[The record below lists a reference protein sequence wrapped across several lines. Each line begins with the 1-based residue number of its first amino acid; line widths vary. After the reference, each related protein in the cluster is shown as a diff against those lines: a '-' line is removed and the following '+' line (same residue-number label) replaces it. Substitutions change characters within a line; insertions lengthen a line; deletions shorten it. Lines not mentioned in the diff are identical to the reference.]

1 MQNKFMYSI
10 KIILDLNLLLLHT
23 VVYLII
29 YLLFACFSF
38 NFQLESKNFVS
49 ATKKPT

>member
-1 MQNKFMYSI
+1 MQNKFIYPI
-10 KIILDLNLLLLHT
+10 KIILDLNLLLHT